1 MLFKDEKLKPL
12 NILLYL
18 IGVTTII
25 LIMQH
30 FYKLMPDFKYE
41 LPIEFLVITV
51 VSCFFLYLI
60 SGNKTFKSAFNDT
73 GYVIKTLFPT
83 LLFPLLFCVMGI
95 FTIVMDKPALKDTW
109 LFDTI
114 MNLFCMML
122 VGIYEEVGFR
132 FCACDAMLPVL
143 KKTKHPFF
151 WTSFIAG
158 IIFGWVHVVWVNFAN
173 LQEVMQ
179 FVLKI
184 ANLTLHSAT
193 YMFLYWKTRSIAG
206 LAIVHC
212 LNDFLPTFLTDMF
225 VFENVNE
232 TAGYTSG
239 DAGTTIIYLIQL
251 VVSIACFIYVYKKV
265 WKTIDKQ
272 KVLEEW

>member
-95 FTIVMDKPALKDTW
+95 LTIVMDKPALKDTW

-143 KKTKHPFF
+143 KKTKHLLDIFYCRDHLWLGSCGMGEF
-151 WTSFIAG
+151 CEFAGGNAVCSENCQSDIA
-158 IIFGWVHVVWVNFAN
+158 F
-173 LQEVMQ
+173 
-179 FVLKI
+179 
-184 ANLTLHSAT
+184 SD
-193 YMFLYWKTRSIAG
+193 LY
-206 LAIVHC
+206 V
-212 LNDFLPTFLTDMF
+212 P
-225 VFENVNE
+225 
-232 TAGYTSG
+232 
-239 DAGTTIIYLIQL
+239 
-251 VVSIACFIYVYKKV
+251 
-265 WKTIDKQ
+265 
-272 KVLEEW
+272 VLEDQKYCRARNCTLLK